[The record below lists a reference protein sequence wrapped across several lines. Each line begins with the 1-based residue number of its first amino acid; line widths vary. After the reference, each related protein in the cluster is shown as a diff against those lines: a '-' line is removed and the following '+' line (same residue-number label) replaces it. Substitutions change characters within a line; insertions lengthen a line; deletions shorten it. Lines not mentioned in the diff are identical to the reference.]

1 MMINTHKQKR
11 IDNIVVGRR
20 MIQDIERSTPIHINT
35 LVDIIELAVES
46 QSFTLDVITNQQH
59 TQIPHENKFKKEF
72 IWFFM
77 SRLVSRPPAPSRAP
91 RASISPSVR
100 PSLRPSLSL
109 SPSLPLSLSPSLPLC
124 DARRAA
130 GIILGGGRATW
141 KPGHVTFKLLC
152 SSGSQATTA

>member
-77 SRLVSRPPAPSRAP
+77 YPVRPLLPEPP
-91 RASISPSVR
+91 SISPSVR

-130 GIILGGGRATW
+130 GIILGGGRA
-141 KPGHVTFKLLC
+141 P
-152 SSGSQATTA
+152 